1 MDFPIALALF
11 AQSSRMTVP
20 PRKAADELYFC

>member
-11 AQSSRMTVP
+11 AQNSRMPTP